1 MLCIGVA
8 LYEGSSTQASC
19 QAEVD
24 EFDLAAGLVDTH
36 DVLGLEVQVDNALA
50 VDVAHPVHD
59 LEQVLN
65 HLSLRQL
72 KVLIDDPLK
81 QLPTRD
87 PVNTQYTHYTQHY
100 TQRYTQR
107 YTQHYTQRYT
117 PYTQRFTQP

>member
-1 MLCIGVA
+1 MKVC
-8 LYEGSSTQASC
+8 STQASC

-36 DVLGLEVQVDNALA
+36 DVLRFEVQVDDALA

-59 LEQVLN
+59 LEQILD

-81 QLPTRD
+81 QLPARD
-87 PVNTQYTHYTQHY
+87 PVNTQYMLLIQNVTHLIHNLI
-100 TQRYTQR
+100 
-107 YTQHYTQRYT
+107 HNIIHNV
-117 PYTQRFTQP
+117 